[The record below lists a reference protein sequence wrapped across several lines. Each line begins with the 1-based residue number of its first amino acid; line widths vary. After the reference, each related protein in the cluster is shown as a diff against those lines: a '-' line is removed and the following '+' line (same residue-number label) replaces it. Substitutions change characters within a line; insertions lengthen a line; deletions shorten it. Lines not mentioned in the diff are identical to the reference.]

1 MNEPITLD
9 HLRRMPM
16 GEVAALDP
24 ATLARLQE
32 QATSTVDQAKLTKDL
47 LDGVLT
53 RRYAD
58 RAALLRKETGKDFGT
73 VRFDDGD
80 IQIVADLPK
89 RPVWDQGKLGGIV
102 ERIRRAG
109 EDPGEYVDVSYKV
122 PERKF
127 SAWPQHIRD
136 AFEAARTLK
145 AGKPSFKL
153 SIADRE
159 AAA

>member
-109 EDPGEYVDVSYKV
+109 EDPGEYVDGSY
-122 PERKF
+122 
-127 SAWPQHIRD
+127 
-136 AFEAARTLK
+136 
-145 AGKPSFKL
+145 
-153 SIADRE
+153 
-159 AAA
+159 

>member
-1 MNEPITLD
+1 MNDPITLE

-32 QATSTVDQAKLTKDL
+32 QAASAMDQAKLTKEL

-58 RAALLRKETGKDFGT
+58 RAALLRKEAGKDFGAI
-73 VRFDDGD
+73 RFDDGD
-80 IQIVADLPK
+80 VQVVADLPK
-89 RPVWDQGKLGGIV
+89 RPVWDQKRLGEIV
-102 ERIRRAG
+102 DRIRRAG
-109 EDPGEYVDVSYKV
+109 EDPGEYVEIGFKV
-122 PERKF
+122 AERKF
-127 SAWPQHIRD
+127 TAWPQNIRD

-153 SIADRE
+153 SLVNRE